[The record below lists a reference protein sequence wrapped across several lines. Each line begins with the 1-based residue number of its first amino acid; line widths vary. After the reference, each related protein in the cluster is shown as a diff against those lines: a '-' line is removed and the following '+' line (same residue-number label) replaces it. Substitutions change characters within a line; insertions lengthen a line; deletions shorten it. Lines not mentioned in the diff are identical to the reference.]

1 MIIRGHEYWMRA
13 ALRQAEKAR
22 LLDETPVGAVIVCGG
37 RIVGR
42 GCNQRE
48 SRQDVTLHAE
58 MTALRQACRRLGSWR
73 LENCTLYVT
82 LEPCIMCAGA
92 IVQARIGE
100 VVFGAR
106 DPKAG
111 ACGSLTD
118 IFSLPQNHQVQ
129 TTGGVLAAECT
140 ELLKSFFKERRQLD
154 KAAGSRAVRRSL
166 AIGMNR
172 QKHKGS

>member
-1 MIIRGHEYWMRA
+1 MIKRSHDYWMRA
-13 ALRQAEKAR
+13 ALRQAAKAR
-22 LLDETPVGAVIVCGG
+22 LMDETPIGAVVVYDG

-58 MTALRQACRRLGSWR
+58 MVALRQACRRLGSWR
-73 LENCTLYVT
+73 LENCSLYVT

-92 IVQARIGE
+92 IVQARIAE
-100 VVFGAR
+100 VIFGAW

-129 TTGGVLAAECT
+129 TTSGILADECGA
-140 ELLKSFFKERRQLD
+140 LLKQFFKERRQLD
-154 KAAGSRAVRRSL
+154 KATGSRAVRRFL
-166 AIGMNR
+166 AIGENR
-172 QKHKGS
+172 QNHKGR